1 MKHLKFMQK
10 IPVVK
15 HIVNKAISRLASNDA
30 SAIANHFS
38 QFLRVE
44 LACTAKLR
52 SEVFNVRHQVYCE
65 ELHFEDE
72 KTDHQEQDE
81 FDAHSF
87 HSLIR
92 HVKTEKVAGTVRLIT
107 SGNDNELLPIEAFCM
122 HAITD
127 PVIKPSAFARDEICE
142 ISRLAVPETFR
153 RRKFD
158 QFQGAAT
165 GVINEVF
172 FSERELRCF
181 PYIAICL
188 YLSAALMAL
197 HNNKRHCFVMME
209 PRLARSL
216 TFVGIV
222 FKQLG
227 EPIDYHGKR
236 AAYYINPEMFRK
248 NLSEGYVK
256 LLESIERE
264 LYPNDKPR
272 PLPRKRQWL
281 GWGVRYN
288 T

>member
-15 HIVNKAISRLASNDA
+15 HLVNKAISRLASNDA
-30 SAIANHFS
+30 KAIASHFS

-44 LACTAKLR
+44 LANTNELR
-52 SEVFNVRHQVYCE
+52 GEVFNVRHQVYCE

-72 KTDHQEQDE
+72 RNNRLEQDE

-92 HVKTEKVAGTVRLIT
+92 HVTTGRVAGTVRLIT
-107 SGNDNELLPIEAFCM
+107 SEQEHDQLPIEVHCM

-127 PVIKPSAFARDEICE
+127 PDITPSAFPRNEICE

-158 QFQGAAT
+158 QFKGAAT

-197 HNNKRHCFVMME
+197 HNNKKHVFVMME

-227 EPIDYHGKR
+227 EPVEYHGKR

-248 NLSEGYVK
+248 NLSVGYVK

-264 LYPNDKPR
+264 LYPNERPR
-272 PLPRKRQWL
+272 PLKRKL
-281 GWGVRYN
+281 PKFGWGVRY

>member
-15 HIVNKAISRLASNDA
+15 HLVNKAISRLASNDA
-30 SAIANHFS
+30 SAIASHFS
-38 QFLRVE
+38 QFLKVE
-44 LACTAKLR
+44 LANTDELK

-72 KTDHQEQDE
+72 RNNRLEQDE
-81 FDAHSF
+81 FDSHSF

-92 HVKTEKVAGTVRLIT
+92 HVTTGRVAGTVRLIT
-107 SGNDNELLPIEAFCM
+107 SEQTGDMLPIEVHCM

-127 PVIKPSAFARDEICE
+127 PDIKPSAFPRSEICE

-158 QFQGAAT
+158 QYKGAAT

-172 FSERELRCF
+172 FSEKELRCF

-197 HNNKRHCFVMME
+197 HNNKKHVFVMME

-227 EPIDYHGKR
+227 EPVEYHGKR

-248 NLSEGYVK
+248 NLSIGYVK

-264 LYPNDKPR
+264 LYPNEKPR
-272 PLPRKRQWL
+272 PIKRKFPKL
-281 GWGVRYN
+281 GWGVRYS
-288 T
+288 